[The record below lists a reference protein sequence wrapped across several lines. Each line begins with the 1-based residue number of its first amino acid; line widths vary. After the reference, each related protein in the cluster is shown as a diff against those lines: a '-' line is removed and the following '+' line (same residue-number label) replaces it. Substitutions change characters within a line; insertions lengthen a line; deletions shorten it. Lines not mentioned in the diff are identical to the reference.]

1 MSSRFD
7 DAVAIVTGAAGGIGS
22 ATCRRLAE
30 QGARVV
36 AADIDAAAA
45 EALAAELGDAVTP
58 IAFDLGD
65 PASVEDLIAET
76 VRRVG
81 RLDVLVNNAAQ
92 LAAGTTLPD
101 TTVEDMDVDT
111 WRRMLDV
118 NAVGSAVA
126 CKQAIPHLRAA
137 GGGSIVNLTSE
148 QAIRGANVGSAYSA
162 SKAAIISLTRSVATQ
177 CGRDG
182 IRCNAVAPGL
192 IGSPRIREAVP
203 ELIEAVM
210 PHLLIGRV
218 GEPEDV
224 ADLICFLASRESLY
238 ITGQVYAVD
247 GGYLAHLPAPG

>member
-1 MSSRFD
+1 MSTRFD
-7 DAVAIVTGAAGGIGS
+7 GAVAIVTGAAGGIGS
-22 ATCRRLAE
+22 ATCRRLVA

-36 AADIDAAAA
+36 VADVNADGAG
-45 EALAAELGDAVTP
+45 ALADELGEAATA

-65 PASVEDLIAET
+65 PASVEALIGET
-76 VRRVG
+76 VRRLG
-81 RLDVLVNNAAQ
+81 RIDVLFNNAA
-92 LAAGTTLPD
+92 LLSAGTGLAD
-101 TTVEDMDVDT
+101 TTVEDLDVDA
-111 WRRMLDV
+111 WRSSLNV

-126 CKQAIPHLRAA
+126 CKHAIPHLRAA
-137 GGGSIVNLTSE
+137 GGGSIVNITSE
-148 QAIRGANVGSAYSA
+148 QGLRGANVGSAYSA

-203 ELIEAVM
+203 ELIAAVM
-210 PHLLIGRV
+210 PHLLIGRI

-224 ADLICFLASRESLY
+224 ADLICFLASRESAY